1 MLYVSSFFSEG
12 LKFFFL
18 LTPFFVL
25 SMFISCTQDFSERAR
40 KLLALRVTMAVFIV
54 CATLFFFG
62 NLIFK
67 IFDITL
73 DAFRI
78 GGGALL
84 FLSAVTLVN
93 GAAAHTHQESPAIDN
108 RSDIAVVPLAI
119 PVTVGPATTG
129 ALLIMGAEPFG
140 GIMIKVVQFFGLM
153 TAITLLGVLLYCSTF
168 LERILKK
175 RGIVILSK
183 LTGLI
188 LSALAAQMIF
198 TGVCAF
204 LRTVVQQAPK

>member
-1 MLYVSSFFSEG
+1 MDAWGYVLSGS
-12 LKFFFL
+12 LRFFFL

-25 SMFISCTQDFSERAR
+25 SMFLSMTSTYEDGERR
-40 KLLALRVTMAVFIV
+40 KLAWKIAFAAWIV
-54 CATLFFFG
+54 CLILLFFGRWLFTIFG
-62 NLIFK
+62 
-67 IFDITL
+67 ITV

-93 GAAAHTHQESPAIDN
+93 GAAAEPVKHAQGLND
-108 RSDIAVVPLAI
+108 SDISVVPLAI

-129 ALLIMGAEPFG
+129 ALLIVGAEAATVNDILLTSFSLT
-140 GIMIKVVQFFGLM
+140 IALAAVGL
-153 TAITLLGVLLYCSTF
+153 ILYASTF
-168 LERILKK
+168 LERVLKR

-188 LSALAAQMIF
+188 LAAIASEMIF
-198 TGVCAF
+198 TGIRAF
-204 LRTVVQQAPK
+204 LVVSPK